1 MSLLFDLDSNIF
13 RSKIFHFFFLS
24 VSKQLENNHGCRD
37 WIVRQSAI
45 HDTNNG
51 IHEKQIDKFNHSSP
65 DPTTKSEL
73 DCDNS
78 PIMKKLRTHFFDEN
92 ITTITQV

>member
-1 MSLLFDLDSNIF
+1 MIWIQISSDL
-13 RSKIFHFFFLS
+13 KYFFFSLS

-51 IHEKQIDKFNHSSP
+51 IDEKQIDKFNHNSA
-65 DPTTKSEL
+65 L

-78 PIMKKLRTHFFDEN
+78 SIMKKLRTHFFEEEN
-92 ITTITQV
+92 TTTITHV

>member
-1 MSLLFDLDSNIF
+1 MENRSIVFDLDSKIF
-13 RSKIFHFFFLS
+13 RSKIFLSFFLS

-51 IHEKQIDKFNHSSP
+51 IDEKQIDKFNHNSA
-65 DPTTKSEL
+65 L

-78 PIMKKLRTHFFDEN
+78 SIMKKLRTHFFEEEN
-92 ITTITQV
+92 TTTITHV

>member
-1 MSLLFDLDSNIF
+1 MENRSIVYDLDSNIF
-13 RSKIFHFFFLS
+13 RSKIFPFFLS

-51 IHEKQIDKFNHSSP
+51 IDEKQIEKFNHNSA
-65 DPTTKSEL
+65 L

-78 PIMKKLRTHFFDEN
+78 SIMKKMRTHFFDEN

>member
-1 MSLLFDLDSNIF
+1 M
-13 RSKIFHFFFLS
+13 
-24 VSKQLENNHGCRD
+24 ENNHGCRD

-51 IHEKQIDKFNHSSP
+51 IDEKQIDKFNHNSA
-65 DPTTKSEL
+65 L

-78 PIMKKLRTHFFDEN
+78 SIMKKLRTHFFDDN

>member
-1 MSLLFDLDSNIF
+1 MENRSIVYDLDSNIF
-13 RSKIFHFFFLS
+13 RSKIFSFFFLS

-51 IHEKQIDKFNHSSP
+51 IDEKQIDKFNHNSA
-65 DPTTKSEL
+65 L
-73 DCDNS
+73 GCDNS
-78 PIMKKLRTHFFDEN
+78 SIMKN
-92 ITTITQV
+92 

>member
-1 MSLLFDLDSNIF
+1 MENRSIVYDLDSNIF
-13 RSKIFHFFFLS
+13 RSKIFSFFLS

-51 IHEKQIDKFNHSSP
+51 IDEKQIEKFNHNSA
-65 DPTTKSEL
+65 L

-78 PIMKKLRTHFFDEN
+78 SIMKKMRTHFFDEN

>member
-1 MSLLFDLDSNIF
+1 MKNRSIVFKLDSNVF
-13 RSKIFHFFFLS
+13 RSKIFLLFFLS

-51 IHEKQIDKFNHSSP
+51 IDEKQIDKFNHNSA
-65 DPTTKSEL
+65 L

-78 PIMKKLRTHFFDEN
+78 SIMKKLRTHFFEEEN
-92 ITTITQV
+92 TTTITHV

>member
-1 MSLLFDLDSNIF
+1 MKNRSIVFDFDSNIF
-13 RSKIFHFFFLS
+13 RSKIFLLFFLS

-51 IHEKQIDKFNHSSP
+51 IDEKQIDKFNHNSA
-65 DPTTKSEL
+65 L

-78 PIMKKLRTHFFDEN
+78 SIMKKLRTHFFEEEN
-92 ITTITQV
+92 TTTITHV

>member
-1 MSLLFDLDSNIF
+1 MIWIQKYSDLKCFSL
-13 RSKIFHFFFLS
+13 FFLS

-51 IHEKQIDKFNHSSP
+51 IDEKQIDKFNHNSA
-65 DPTTKSEL
+65 L

-78 PIMKKLRTHFFDEN
+78 SIMNKLRTHFFEEEN
-92 ITTITQV
+92 TTTITQV

>member
-1 MSLLFDLDSNIF
+1 MENRSIVYDLDSNIF
-13 RSKIFHFFFLS
+13 RSKIYFFFLS

-51 IHEKQIDKFNHSSP
+51 IDEKQIEKFNHNSA
-65 DPTTKSEL
+65 L

-78 PIMKKLRTHFFDEN
+78 SIMKKMRTHFFDEN

>member
-1 MSLLFDLDSNIF
+1 MENRSIVFDLDSNIF
-13 RSKIFHFFFLS
+13 RSKIYFFFLS

-51 IHEKQIDKFNHSSP
+51 IDEKQVEKFNHNSA
-65 DPTTKSEL
+65 L

-78 PIMKKLRTHFFDEN
+78 SIMKKLRTHFFDEN

>member
-1 MSLLFDLDSNIF
+1 MKNRSIVFKLDSNIF
-13 RSKIFHFFFLS
+13 RSKIFLLFFLS

-51 IHEKQIDKFNHSSP
+51 IDEKQIDKFNHNSA
-65 DPTTKSEL
+65 L

-78 PIMKKLRTHFFDEN
+78 SIMKKLRTHFFEEEN
-92 ITTITQV
+92 TTTITHV

>member
-1 MSLLFDLDSNIF
+1 MENRSIVFDLDSNIF
-13 RSKIFHFFFLS
+13 RSKIFIFFLS

-51 IHEKQIDKFNHSSP
+51 IDEKQIDKFNHNSA
-65 DPTTKSEL
+65 L

-78 PIMKKLRTHFFDEN
+78 SIMKKMRTHFFDEN